1 MSKKYEKKC
10 KYSNY
15 VEHLLI
21 LASTITRCVPIS
33 PKRSMM
39 K

>member
-1 MSKKYEKKC
+1 MSKKYKKKC

-33 PKRSMM
+33 PFASLV
-39 K
+39 